1 MNSHTDPAVSELLKH
16 LHVEVDAEMPELRD
30 TMRTCRQAKG
40 GNDQTSEDRY
50 GSLQEFYQPI
60 NRGQG
65 RFVHQTVWA
74 VRPECEGEFGAS
86 SGTSAICLAAGL
98 RDSGAGTLDGSELI
112 EKKATTACKDLV
124 SAGLEG
130 LADIRTHVSGPEQ
143 LSAHE
148 ISPDCEIL

>member
-1 MNSHTDPAVSELLKH
+1 MNSRTDPAVSKLLKH

-30 TMRTCRQAKG
+30 TMRACRQAKG

-60 NRGQG
+60 NREQG

-74 VRPECEGEFGAS
+74 VRPECGGEFGAS

-98 RDSGAGTLDGSELI
+98 RDSGTLDGSELI

-130 LADIRTHVSGPEQ
+130 LAGIRTHVSGPEQ

-148 ISPDCEIL
+148 TSPDCEIL